1 MNDGNALTY
10 NDAFFTRVTEPGI
23 ESARVIVPRV
33 LQLVRAQ
40 SVIDIGCGL
49 GAWLKVFQENGVK
62 NIRGLDGDYVDQ
74 SRLLID
80 ANRFNSVDLSQPI
93 NINVGER
100 YDLATC
106 LEVAEHLPAS
116 AAPHLVR
123 ALTRLSPFVLF
134 SAAIPN
140 QGGREHINEQWPSY
154 WKELFAVNG
163 FQRLDPIRWHVLR
176 DKRVRWCYRQNIFLF
191 GTPEAIARSEVL
203 REEERLAELD
213 IVCLDLINRHNTLKD
228 VLADVPRLVK
238 HAVERRMHHPWLL
251 RARR

>member
-1 MNDGNALTY
+1 MNDGDGLTY
-10 NDAFFTRVTEPGI
+10 NDAFFTRVTEPAL
-23 ESARVIVPRV
+23 ESARIIVPRV
-33 LQLVRAQ
+33 LRLVRAQ

-49 GAWLKVFQENGVK
+49 GAWLKVFQENGVE

-80 ANRFNSVDLSQPI
+80 ANHFTAVDLAQPI
-93 NINVGER
+93 NISEH
-100 YDLATC
+100 YDLAMC

-116 AAPHLVR
+116 AAMHIVR
-123 ALTRLSPFVLF
+123 ALTRLAPFVLF

-140 QGGREHINEQWPSY
+140 QGGRGHINEQWPSY
-154 WKELFAVNG
+154 WKELFVANG
-163 FQRLDPIRWHVLR
+163 FQRLDPIRRHVLR
-176 DKRVRWCYRQNIFLF
+176 DIRVRWCYRQNIFLF
-191 GTPEAIARSEVL
+191 AARDAVARSEVL

-238 HAVERRMHHPWLL
+238 HAVERRIHEPWLL